1 VAKSA
6 DAKDLKSFSR
16 QRECGF
22 KSRPGHQSLK
32 TGVSAARTS
41 SRPRLD
47 ILAFQTFATMSRPRA
62 STMSQ
67 TPSAAVRLKDIAR
80 ELNVSVMTVSKV
92 VRGCTDV
99 GAETRSRVLAKIKEL
114 NYQPNW
120 VARSLAARRTFMI
133 GLIVPDLMHSFFAEI
148 AKGVAE
154 TIRPLGY
161 DVVICNSEEDGAVES
176 SEVERLLARQVDGL
190 LIASAQPPSAIDLF
204 ARIDARG
211 IPYVLIDRRFPDAS
225 APYVGADDEEIGR
238 LATRHLIE
246 RGCRRIAHIAG
257 PPLTPGTGRLK
268 GYRDALAAA
277 GLSVPETYVAHARD
291 DATGY
296 EAARALLAVKPRPDA
311 IFGYNDPTAAGAMK
325 AVLEAGI
332 RIPEEIK
339 VIGVGNVHY
348 SDLLRVPLSTIDQ
361 GSASIGKQAADILM
375 KAVSAKRRRPS
386 KTILIEP
393 TLIARE
399 STR

>member
-1 VAKSA
+1 
-6 DAKDLKSFSR
+6 
-16 QRECGF
+16 
-22 KSRPGHQSLK
+22 
-32 TGVSAARTS
+32 
-41 SRPRLD
+41 
-47 ILAFQTFATMSRPRA
+47 
-62 STMSQ
+62 MSQ
-67 TPSAAVRLKDIAR
+67 APSPPVRLKDIAR

-92 VRGCTDV
+92 VRECADV
-99 GAETRSRVLAKIKEL
+99 GAETRSRVLAKIKEM

-161 DVVICNSEEDGAVES
+161 DVVICNSEEDGALES
-176 SEVERLLARQVDGL
+176 SEVERLMGRQVDGL
-190 LIASAQPPSAIDLF
+190 LIASAQPPSSSELF
-204 ARIDARG
+204 ERIEARG
-211 IPYVLIDRRFPDAS
+211 VPYVLIDRRFADAQ

-238 LATRHLIE
+238 MATRHLID

-268 GYRDALAAA
+268 GYRDALSAS
-277 GLSVPETYVAHARD
+277 GISVPDSYVVAARD

-296 EAARALLAVKPRPDA
+296 EAARRLLALDPPPDG

-332 RIPEEIK
+332 RVPEEIR

-361 GSASIGKQAADILM
+361 GSASIGRQAADILI
-375 KAVSAKRRRPS
+375 KTITAKRKKPA

>member
-1 VAKSA
+1 M
-6 DAKDLKSFSR
+6 
-16 QRECGF
+16 
-22 KSRPGHQSLK
+22 P
-32 TGVSAARTS
+32 TITS
-41 SRPRLD
+41 SP
-47 ILAFQTFATMSRPRA
+47 
-62 STMSQ
+62 
-67 TPSAAVRLKDIAR
+67 VRLKDIAR

-92 VRGCTDV
+92 VRGCADV
-99 GAETRSRVLAKIKEL
+99 GADTRTRVLAKIKEL

-133 GLIVPDLMHSFFAEI
+133 GLVVPDLMHSFFAEI

-161 DVVICNSEEDGAVES
+161 DVVICNSEEDSAVES
-176 SEVERLLARQVDGL
+176 SEVERLLGRQVDGL
-190 LIASAQPPSAIDLF
+190 LIASAQTPSSVEVF
-204 ARIDARG
+204 HRIDARG
-211 IPYVLIDRRFPDAS
+211 IPYVLIDRRFNDVSAS
-225 APYVGADDEEIGR
+225 YIGADHEAIGR
-238 LATRHLIE
+238 LATRHLME

-257 PPLTPGTGRLK
+257 PPLTPGVGRLK
-268 GYRDALAAA
+268 GYRDALASAS
-277 GLSVPETYVAHARD
+277 LTVPESYVVSAHD

-296 EAARALLAVKPRPDA
+296 EAARVLLRLKPRPDA

-332 RIPEEIK
+332 RIPEEMK

-361 GSASIGKQAADILM
+361 ASASIGRQAADVLIR
-375 KAVSAKRRRPS
+375 AITAKRRRAG
-386 KTILIEP
+386 KTVLIEP